1 MVKVSVFYPNGKSTQ
16 FDIGYY
22 CDRHIPLVQ
31 RLLGSAL
38 KSVSV
43 EHGICGER
51 PGTSPAYVAM
61 GHLVF
66 DSVEAFQS
74 SFGPHAQEI
83 MADIPRYTNAQ
94 PILQISDVKL

>member
-1 MVKVSVFYPNGKSTQ
+1 MVKVSVFYPNGNSTQ

-38 KSVSV
+38 KSVNV

-51 PGTSPAYVAM
+51 PGTPPAFVAM

-83 MADIPRYTNAQ
+83 MADIPRYTNAE

>member
-1 MVKVSVFYPNGKSTQ
+1 MPHHVHQGVVGTPTAGMRRGVYSCRRLGLTGGVTMVKVSVFYPNGKSTR

-51 PGTSPAYVAM
+51 PGT
-61 GHLVF
+61 
-66 DSVEAFQS
+66 
-74 SFGPHAQEI
+74 
-83 MADIPRYTNAQ
+83 
-94 PILQISDVKL
+94 

>member
-1 MVKVSVFYPNGKSTQ
+1 
-16 FDIGYY
+16 
-22 CDRHIPLVQ
+22 
-31 RLLGSAL
+31 
-38 KSVSV
+38 
-43 EHGICGER
+43 
-51 PGTSPAYVAM
+51 M